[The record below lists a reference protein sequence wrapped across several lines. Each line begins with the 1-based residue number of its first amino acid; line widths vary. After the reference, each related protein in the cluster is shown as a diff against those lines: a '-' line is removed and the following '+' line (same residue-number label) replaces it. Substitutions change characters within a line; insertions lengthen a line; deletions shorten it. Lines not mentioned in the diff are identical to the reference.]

1 MSTGKTNKKY
11 GIARSRML
19 MPIIVDISSFSS
31 EEGMEFERAQ
41 EICAEFYK
49 NLAEKIEQMNED
61 NFAWIVENNITM
73 MKEIARE

>member
-1 MSTGKTNKKY
+1 MSGKADNKKY

-31 EEGMEFERAQ
+31 EEGMDFEQAR

-49 NLAEKIEQMNED
+49 NLAEKIEAMNED
-61 NFAWIVENNITM
+61 NFAWIVENNITI